1 MKEKFEYYFKD
12 KLGSGSFAEVY
23 KGRTIDTNE
32 ELAIKIIS
40 KQGIKKYG
48 EDILRAI
55 GNEVTIL

>member
-1 MKEKFEYYFKD
+1 MQNTEKKLLKEKFEYFFKD

-40 KQGIKKYG
+40 K
-48 EDILRAI
+48 
-55 GNEVTIL
+55 